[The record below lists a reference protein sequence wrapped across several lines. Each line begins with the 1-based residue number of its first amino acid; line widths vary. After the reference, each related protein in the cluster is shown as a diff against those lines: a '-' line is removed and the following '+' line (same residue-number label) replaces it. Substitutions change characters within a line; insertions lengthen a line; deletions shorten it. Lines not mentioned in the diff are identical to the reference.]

1 MNIRVKTTMAF
12 TVFGFLYTIG
22 AFMMPRAAVGNP
34 VAPKIFPL
42 ILGIGLTVL
51 GAMYTAKEYK
61 LWKEDQAT
69 GVKKEISPEK
79 QAIED
84 KTNKLIKI
92 TATSGVIY
100 AAIFE
105 HAGYV
110 ISTTLFIGAIMFAIN
125 GKKKWKLN
133 LAVAIIFSVA
143 VYLIFSSLL
152 AIPLPKIPGLEI

>member
-22 AFMMPRAAVGNP
+22 ALMMPKAAVGNP
-34 VAPKIFPL
+34 IAPKIFPL
-42 ILGIGLTVL
+42 ILGIGLTIL
-51 GAMYTAKEYK
+51 GSIYTAKEYK
-61 LWKEDQAT
+61 QWKEDQAS
-69 GVKKEISPEK
+69 GVKKEISLEK
-79 QAIED
+79 QAIE
-84 KTNKLIKI
+84 KSTNKLITL
-92 TATSGVIY
+92 TAVSGIVY

-110 ISTTLFIGAIMFAIN
+110 ISTSLFIGAIMFAIN
-125 GKKKWKLN
+125 GKKKWKVN

-143 VYLIFSSLL
+143 VYFVFSNLL